1 MHEIFFLCVSNHF
14 HAKLRPKTKCL
25 ETKLVILVNFHDI
38 CLPSNS
44 YHSASVIITNQI
56 FVSNQHPLFCACCFV
71 LIHDE
76 RFNIYKNSERKHQG
90 QLVLLNTLEF
100 VPPYTI
106 PPNSDNTL
114 GVFAEFYRSYNCSF
128 PTIQPL
134 SWAFGKTSR
143 FISEVA
149 PHYGGGTY

>member
-1 MHEIFFLCVSNHF
+1 MIFAFLQIH
-14 HAKLRPKTKCL
+14 
-25 ETKLVILVNFHDI
+25 VI
-38 CLPSNS
+38 P
-44 YHSASVIITNQI
+44 SVIIKNQTS
-56 FVSNQHPLFCACCFV
+56 FSNQHPLFCACFFV